1 MSVTDTGFGMDN
13 ETLRHIFEPFYTTKG
28 IGVST
33 GLGHAMVHGIVKQHG
48 GHIRCYSEPDH
59 GTTFKIYFPALVS
72 EEKERQAL
80 SRPMA
85 RGGSA
90 TILLVDDEE
99 FIRDLGS
106 RILEKA
112 GYKVITA
119 ANGKE
124 ALETYERERDEIALV
139 LLNLMM
145 PEMVGKECLE
155 KLFETA

>member
-1 MSVTDTGFGMDN
+1 MKDTGFGVDN

-28 IGVST
+28 IGVGT
-33 GLGHAMVHGIVKQHG
+33 GLGLAMVHGIVKQHG
-48 GHIRCYSEPDH
+48 GHIGCYSEPDH

-72 EEKERQAL
+72 EERERQAL

-85 RGGSA
+85 RGGGAA

-124 ALETYERERDEIALV
+124 ALETYEREQDEIALV
-139 LLNLMM
+139 LLNLLM

>member
-1 MSVTDTGFGMDN
+1 MAPRS
-13 ETLRHIFEPFYTTKG
+13 RSIFPPWFPRRGKG
-28 IGVST
+28 KRYRVPW
-33 GLGHAMVHGIVKQHG
+33 HEG
-48 GHIRCYSEPDH
+48 G
-59 GTTFKIYFPALVS
+59 A
-72 EEKERQAL
+72 
-80 SRPMA
+80 
-85 RGGSA
+85 A

-124 ALETYERERDEIALV
+124 ALETYEREQDEIALV
-139 LLNLMM
+139 LLNLLM